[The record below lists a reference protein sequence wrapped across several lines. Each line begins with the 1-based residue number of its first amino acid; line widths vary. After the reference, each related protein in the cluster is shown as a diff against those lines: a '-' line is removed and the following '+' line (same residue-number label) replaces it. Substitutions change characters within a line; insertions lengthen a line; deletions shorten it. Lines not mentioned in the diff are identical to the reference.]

1 MGRNLGKEIMNNK
14 EEIEIVE
21 AKKFELDVMEEEGI
35 LQDIDEQW
43 RS

>member
-1 MGRNLGKEIMNNK
+1 MNNK

-21 AKKFELDVMEEEGI
+21 AKKSELDVMEEEGI

-43 RS
+43 RSQKF

>member
-1 MGRNLGKEIMNNK
+1 MNNK

-43 RS
+43 RSQKF